1 MLVEAIMKSH
11 ICVSDDIHAVE
22 REFRQKHR
30 KEKTAMAAAAQP
42 SQGSR
47 NVCEWGVE
55 DDEWLEKEAE
65 EDSKNIFFAQ
75 RERERGAKRLKWEHI
90 KTFPTKPIRQ

>member
-65 EDSKNIFFAQ
+65 KKIAKISILH
-75 RERERGAKRLKWEHI
+75 RERERGER
-90 KTFPTKPIRQ
+90 RD